1 MPPSGTTVRGDLND
15 DGIVNAADL
24 AMLLAE
30 WGSSNGAADINGD
43 GVVNAADLAIMLAN
57 WG

>member
-1 MPPSGTTVRGDLND
+1 MRGDLND

-30 WGSSNGAADINGD
+30 WGISNGAADINGD
-43 GVVNAADLAIMLAN
+43 GNVNAADLAIMLAN